1 MDTTAF
7 LEQLP
12 SLWDGDPQHTDH
24 PRDRRFL
31 PVLENVR
38 GLVTENKIAMLNLA
52 AQHLEGDEI
61 YLEVGAWAGCS
72 IIGASLGVDHRFV
85 TIDNFSEFEGTAE
98 ECRRNLERFDAH
110 QVELLDGDAFELLAS
125 ITLPGPVG
133 VYFYDGRHTFDD
145 QYRSW
150 KTIEPFLADEALVVV
165 DDTRWSQVSRAN
177 RLFIERRPQFRR
189 VLAFTSPWNQEPR
202 WWNGI
207 EVYTYRRALGPGRPP
222 RTTSYVW
229 TRAREAVRQALQR
242 GPDPVGPPPAREPSA
257 LRTFAGRVDR
267 KLRREAARL
276 TSRREPPL
284 GVDQIIDRLGLEP
297 HPTCGFVAETYR
309 SPQRIAAGGLAGTFA
324 DGRPVGSALFFLVTP
339 ERPVHL
345 HRIANDQLYHRY
357 LGDALEVLA
366 LYPDGSHAVHTVGSN
381 VAAGELLQLFLPGGT
396 FHTARLRAGGQ
407 WFLGASTEWPGV
419 EPPDV
424 ELGDAKELAGRF
436 PAAASLIERFVGA

>member
-31 PVLENVR
+31 PVIETTR
-38 GLVTENKIAMLNLA
+38 GLVTENTLAMLNLA
-52 AQHLEGDEI
+52 AQQLEDGEV

-85 TIDNFSEFEGTAE
+85 TIDNFSEFDGTAE
-98 ECRRNLERFDAH
+98 ECRRNLEHFDAH
-110 QVELLDGDAFELLAS
+110 HVELLDGDVWEVLAS
-125 ITLPGPVG
+125 TTLPGPVG
-133 VYFYDGRHTFDD
+133 VYFYDGGHTFDD
-145 QYRSW
+145 QYRAL
-150 KTIEPFLADEALVVV
+150 KTIEPLLADEALVVI
-165 DDTRWSQVSRAN
+165 DDTRWSQVAAAN
-177 RLFIERRPQFRR
+177 RLFVQRRPQFRR

-222 RTTSYVW
+222 STLSYVW
-229 TRAREAVRQALQR
+229 TRTTEATRQALKR
-242 GPDPVGPPPAREPSA
+242 GPDPVGPPPPRQPSA
-257 LRTFAGRVDR
+257 VRTFGERVAR

-284 GVDQIIDRLGLEP
+284 EVDEIIDRLGLEP

-309 SPQRIAAGGLAGTFA
+309 STQRIAAGGLGIAFA
-324 DGRPVGSALFFLVTP
+324 DGRPVGSALYFLVTP
-339 ERPVHL
+339 ERPVRL
-345 HRIANDQLYHRY
+345 HRIHNDQLYHRY

-381 VAAGELLQLFLPGGT
+381 VAGGELLQLFLPGGT

-407 WFLGASTEWPGV
+407 WFLGSSTEWPGV

-424 ELGDAKELAGRF
+424 ELGNARELAARF
-436 PAAASLIERFVGA
+436 PAAASLIESFVGD